1 VQNVEIEKIVN
12 FFESDFG
19 LSKEK
24 AIWLNNEAQK
34 LHKDTN
40 CLRRYI
46 KLINEKYTK
55 KQKINLI
62 NMAWQIARADNFVDK
77 YEEHRIRKLSEL
89 LYLKHS
95 DFIKEKIK
103 TK

>member
-1 VQNVEIEKIVN
+1 MVD
-12 FFESDFG
+12 FFESD
-19 LSKEK
+19 LSISKEK
-24 AIWLNNEAQK
+24 AICLNNEAKK

-40 CLRRYI
+40 CIRRDI

-55 KQKINLI
+55 KQKIKLI